1 MPQIGQTRLLSN
13 PTKIKTGVEAMRTIY
28 TVILCVLL
36 LLVSACAQ
44 KVNDPADVQAIKD
57 IQPAFD
63 KAWNAGNAEAVA
75 SGIYTADAIKM
86 EPNQPATSGRDAIR
100 ASAQKYFELFT
111 DEGRN
116 VAEDVRVSG
125 DLAVARGTYSGKFT
139 LKAGGDGTP
148 YKGKWITACQ
158 RQPDGSWKAF
168 WDIYNSD
175 LPVADA
181 LPVGAEEQVLM
192 QIERDWAVANV
203 KNDWAAFDKILA
215 AEYANNVDGVITPK
229 KQYLANIRSGAAKIE
244 SAAAGE
250 MKVLILGETGIV
262 HGLWTEKSTLNGKDT
277 SGTYRYTD
285 IFAKRDGRWQ
295 CVAGHANK
303 VQ

>member
-1 MPQIGQTRLLSN
+1 M
-13 PTKIKTGVEAMRTIY
+13 KTTFAVT
-28 TVILCVLL
+28 LCVLL
-36 LLVSACAQ
+36 LLFSACAP

-57 IQPAFD
+57 MQPAFD

-175 LPVADA
+175 LPVADSLA
-181 LPVGAEEQVLM
+181 VGADEQALL
-192 QIERDWAVANV
+192 QIEREWSEALVKKDTAALDKMLATEFQANYV
-203 KNDWAAFDKILA
+203 GLVGNKQ
-215 AEYANNVDGVITPK
+215 
-229 KQYLANIRSGAAKIE
+229 QYLSALKNTNSKTE
-244 SAAAGE
+244 SAVTSE
-250 MKVLILGETGIV
+250 MKAIV
-262 HGLWTEKSTLNGKDT
+262 FGDRAIVNGLSTEKSSMAGKDT
-277 SGTYRYTD
+277 SGQYRWTD
-285 IFAKRDGRWQ
+285 VFVKRDGRWQ
-295 CVAGHANK
+295 CVTGYAAK

>member
-1 MPQIGQTRLLSN
+1 M
-13 PTKIKTGVEAMRTIY
+13 KTTFAVT
-28 TVILCVLL
+28 LCVLL
-36 LLVSACAQ
+36 LLVSACAS
-44 KVNDPADVQAIKD
+44 KVNDPADVRAIKD
-57 IQPAFD
+57 MQPAFD

-75 SGIYTADAIKM
+75 SDIYTADAIKM
-86 EPNQPATSGRDAIR
+86 EPNQPATSGRDAIQ

-125 DLAVARGTYSGKFT
+125 DLAVARGTFSGKFT

-175 LPVADA
+175 LPVADS

-192 QIERDWAVANV
+192 QIERDLAAASIKHDSAV
-203 KNDWAAFDKILA
+203 FDKMLA
-215 AEYANNVDGVITPK
+215 AEHANNIDGVIYPK
-229 KQYLANIRSGAAKIE
+229 KQLLAIMRSGAYKIA
-244 SAAAGE
+244 SAEAGE

-262 HGLWTEKSTLNGKDT
+262 HGLWMEKSTLNGKDI

-295 CVAGHANK
+295 LVAGHSNK